1 MLGSRGYGLGGIGGE
16 ERGCGRTSED
26 VAVFVLD
33 VAYDEG
39 REECQEEIPEPVG
52 GGRECALLGARAC
65 WEGLA
70 D

>member
-1 MLGSRGYGLGGIGGE
+1 MGGIGGE
-16 ERGCGRTSED
+16 ERGWGRTGED
-26 VAVFVLD
+26 VAVFVVD

-52 GGRECALLGARAC
+52 GGRECALLGAGPR

>member
-1 MLGSRGYGLGGIGGE
+1 MGE
-16 ERGCGRTSED
+16 SGRTGED
-26 VAVFVLD
+26 VAVFVVD

-52 GGRECALLGARAC
+52 GGRECALLGAGPR